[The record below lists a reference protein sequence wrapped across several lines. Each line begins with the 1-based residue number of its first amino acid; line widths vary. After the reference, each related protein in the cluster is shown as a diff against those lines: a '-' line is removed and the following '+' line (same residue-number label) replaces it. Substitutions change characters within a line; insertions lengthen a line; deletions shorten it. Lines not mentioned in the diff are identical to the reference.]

1 MAPRGLEERRIQH
14 GVSLSTAKSRAM
26 IQFGALMALMSLCDP
41 NGGLVD
47 VPLSF
52 ILKNRLHLSAEETSQ
67 FRIFASLPLYFSFLF
82 GLMRDRMIAQ
92 RPGADRAI
100 ILYGALFSCAIYGG
114 FALVPL
120 TREAALTAVI
130 LLTICALFIASAQNG
145 SMAMFGQTF
154 NLCGHTSVVWN
165 IFTAAPMAA
174 AYLVGGELSE
184 MSNALDSRS
193 ASQAL
198 FLTGAT
204 ASLCV
209 AFFAMRRPACL
220 ALGDS
225 AERAISLGDWGELRR
240 FAREP
245 DVRLP
250 LFIWLLWNFAPG
262 SGTALQY
269 HLQNNLHATD
279 WQWGLW
285 NALFTAGFVPAYILF
300 AALSRRFDLKVLL
313 RWGAVV
319 AIPQYAPL
327 LLVNSVA
334 DALAVAAAIGV
345 LGGLATAAIVDLI
358 MRSCPKGLEG
368 TTMMVASS
376 AYFISLRGSDLLGSY
391 LYDRYGGFSLCVV
404 ATISIYAIIL
414 PVQGLLDPRILAN
427 REGEVGDEND

>member
-1 MAPRGLEERRIQH
+1 VAPGGLEER
-14 GVSLSTAKSRAM
+14 GSGYGASLSTVKSQAM
-26 IQFGALMALMSLCDP
+26 MQFGALMALMALCDP

-52 ILKNRLHLSAEETSQ
+52 ILKNRLNLNAEETSQ

-82 GLMRDRMIAQ
+82 GLMRDRIAQ
-92 RPGADRAI
+92 RQGADKAI
-100 ILYGALFSCAIYGG
+100 ILYGALFSCAIYCG

-130 LLTICALFIASAQNG
+130 LLTTCALFIASAQNG
-145 SMAMFGQTF
+145 SMAMFGQSF
-154 NLCGHTSVVWN
+154 NLCSYTSVVWN
-165 IFTAAPMAA
+165 IFTATPTAA

-198 FLTGAT
+198 FLAGAT
-204 ASLCV
+204 ASLCL
-209 AFFAMRRPACL
+209 ALFALRRPACL
-220 ALGDS
+220 AIGDS
-225 AERAISLGDWGELRR
+225 AEHAISLGVWAELRR
-240 FAREP
+240 FVREP

-250 LFIWLLWNFAPG
+250 LLIWLLWNFAPG

-269 HLQNNLHATD
+269 HLQNNLKATD

-285 NALFTAGFVPAYILF
+285 NALFTAAFVPAYLLF

-327 LLVNSVA
+327 LLVNSVT
-334 DALAVAAAIGV
+334 DALAVAAAIGA

-376 AYFISLRGSDLLGSY
+376 VYFVSLRSSDLVGSY
-391 LYDRYGGFSLCVV
+391 LYDRYGGFSICVA
-404 ATISIYAIIL
+404 ATISVYALIL
-414 PVQGLLDPRILAN
+414 PVQGLLDPRILVN
-427 REGEVGDEND
+427 HDRKVGGKKA

>member
-1 MAPRGLEERRIQH
+1 
-14 GVSLSTAKSRAM
+14 
-26 IQFGALMALMSLCDP
+26 
-41 NGGLVD
+41 
-47 VPLSF
+47 
-52 ILKNRLHLSAEETSQ
+52 
-67 FRIFASLPLYFSFLF
+67 
-82 GLMRDRMIAQ
+82 MRDRIAQ
-92 RPGADRAI
+92 RQGADKAI
-100 ILYGALFSCAIYGG
+100 ILYGALFSCAIYCG

-130 LLTICALFIASAQNG
+130 LLTTCALFIASAQNG
-145 SMAMFGQTF
+145 SMAMFGQSF
-154 NLCGHTSVVWN
+154 NLCSYTSVVWN
-165 IFTAAPMAA
+165 IFTATPTAA

-198 FLTGAT
+198 FLAGAT
-204 ASLCV
+204 ASLCL
-209 AFFAMRRPACL
+209 ALFALRRPACL
-220 ALGDS
+220 AIGDS
-225 AERAISLGDWGELRR
+225 AEHAISLGVWAELRR
-240 FAREP
+240 FVREP

-250 LFIWLLWNFAPG
+250 LLIWLLWNFAPG

-269 HLQNNLHATD
+269 HLQNNLKATD

-285 NALFTAGFVPAYILF
+285 NALFTAAFVPAYLLF

-327 LLVNSVA
+327 LLVNSVT
-334 DALAVAAAIGV
+334 DALAVAAAIGA

-376 AYFISLRGSDLLGSY
+376 VYFVSLRSSDLVGSY
-391 LYDRYGGFSLCVV
+391 LYDRYGGFSICVA
-404 ATISIYAIIL
+404 ATISVYALIL
-414 PVQGLLDPRILAN
+414 PVQGLLDPRILVN
-427 REGEVGDEND
+427 HDRKVGGKKA